1 VISVRLKATTRT
13 LGPPPGWD
21 QELDGPCGFLH
32 IVDDLLNGSSVMMS
46 GWKPAPEE
54 LAALNAGGFVAL
66 GVVGTV
72 HPPVIVAVYPSHV
85 VDEAQPS

>member
-1 VISVRLKATTRT
+1 MISVRLRATTRT
-13 LGPPPGWD
+13 LGPPPNWD
-21 QELDGPCGFLH
+21 QLLDGPCGFLH

-54 LAALNAGGFVAL
+54 LAVLNAGGYVAL

-72 HPPVIVAVYPSHV
+72 HPPVIVGVFPSNV
-85 VDEAQPS
+85 VEETKS